1 MRLESLPTT
10 ATMDDPVEQVDRIQQ
25 QAARSSATVGGFRN
39 RFKSDLHQE
48 LLDQA
53 IGGDGSE
60 KMPDAEFVAVAAE
73 RAQVVERATSEN
85 SDMALKDLGSKSR
98 LGQAMVGES
107 GSEELNEDSFAELK
121 TQEDIDRAILTGRHE
136 FVHTLQV
143 HVSLLANEGHAVRKG
158 NRLAGNDPNY
168 VMPGQPDKVY
178 GEGQKMMGEA
188 EDKFGV
194 ESLDAMMEGKE
205 DRGRLLAWLAEV
217 DPELGGEDTAN
228 PESN

>member
-10 ATMDDPVEQVDRIQQ
+10 ATMEDPVERVDRIQQ
-25 QAARSSATVGGFRN
+25 QAARSAATVGDFRN

-53 IGGDGSE
+53 VGGDGSE
-60 KMPDAEFVAVAAE
+60 KMPDAEFVAASAE
-73 RAQVVERATSEN
+73 REKVVEQATNQN

-98 LGQAMVGES
+98 LGQAMVGAS

-121 TQEDIDRAILTGRHE
+121 TREDVDRAILTGRHE

-158 NRLAGNDPNY
+158 NRLAGNDPDY
-168 VMPGQPDKVY
+168 VMPGQPEEVY

-188 EDKFGV
+188 EDEFGV
-194 ESLDAMMEGKE
+194 ETVDAMMEGKE
-205 DRGRLLAWLAEV
+205 DRGKLLSWLAKI
-217 DPELGGEDTAN
+217 DPEIGGVDTPN
-228 PESN
+228 PENN